1 MSVSEDMPLA
11 DVKNQLPEVVDPLER
26 EHGRVAITNMGIQP
40 LS

>member
-1 MSVSEDMPLA
+1 MPLA
-11 DVKNQLPEVVDPLER
+11 DVKNQLPEVADPLER